1 MELSKQFQVI
11 LASFLFGILF
21 MIIYDFINRV
31 TYSKKGKIIRF
42 IIELITFLSLSFL
55 YFLIMLKISNNQLN
69 IFLPLFIILG
79 IITYILLLQS
89 FFQHINEIIFN
100 KIKCKRLS
108 LKAKFDIIKMER
120 RKKRLKR
127 KYEKNKK
134 PKESTSWY

>member
-21 MIIYDFINRV
+21 MIVYDFINRAI
-31 TYSKKGKIIRF
+31 YHKKGKIIRF
-42 IIELITFLSLSFL
+42 IIELITFISLSFL
-55 YFLIMLKISNNQLN
+55 YFQIMLEISNNQLN

-134 PKESTSWY
+134 PKESTS

>member
-79 IITYILLLQS
+79 IITYILFLQS
-89 FFQHINEIIFN
+89 FFQHVNEIIFN

>member
-21 MIIYDFINRV
+21 MIIYDFINRA
-31 TYSKKGKIIRF
+31 TYSKKGKIFRF

-55 YFLIMLKISNNQLN
+55 FFLIMLKISNNQLN

-89 FFQHINEIIFN
+89 FFQHVNEIIFN

-134 PKESTSWY
+134 PKESTS

>member
-1 MELSKQFQVI
+1 
-11 LASFLFGILF
+11 
-21 MIIYDFINRV
+21 
-31 TYSKKGKIIRF
+31 
-42 IIELITFLSLSFL
+42 
-55 YFLIMLKISNNQLN
+55 MLEISNNQLN

-120 RKKRLKR
+120 RKKKKKR

-134 PKESTSWY
+134 SKESNNYN

>member
-21 MIIYDFINRV
+21 MIVYDFINRA
-31 TYSKKGKIIRF
+31 TYNKKGKIIRL
-42 IIELITFLSLSFL
+42 IIEFITFVSLSFL
-55 YFLIMLKISNNQLN
+55 YFQIMLKISNNQLN

-120 RKKRLKR
+120 RKKKKKR

-134 PKESTSWY
+134 SKESNNYN

>member
-21 MIIYDFINRV
+21 MIFYDFINRA
-31 TYSKKGKIIRF
+31 TYHKKGKIIRF
-42 IIELITFLSLSFL
+42 IIELITFISLSFL
-55 YFLIMLKISNNQLN
+55 YLLIMLEISNNQLN

-120 RKKRLKR
+120 RKKKKKR

-134 PKESTSWY
+134 SKESNNYY

>member
-79 IITYILLLQS
+79 IITYIFLLQS
-89 FFQHINEIIFN
+89 FFQHVNEIIFN

-134 PKESTSWY
+134 PKESTS

>member
-1 MELSKQFQVI
+1 MELSKQFQII
-11 LASFLFGILF
+11 LTSFLFGILF

-31 TYSKKGKIIRF
+31 TYNKKGKIIRF

-89 FFQHINEIIFN
+89 FFQHVNEIFFN

-134 PKESTSWY
+134 PKESTS

>member
-1 MELSKQFQVI
+1 MELSKQFQEI
-11 LASFLFGILF
+11 LASFLFGVLF
-21 MIIYDFINRV
+21 MIIYDFINRA
-31 TYSKKGKIIRF
+31 TYSKKGKISRF

-89 FFQHINEIIFN
+89 FFQHVNEIIFN

-120 RKKRLKR
+120 RKKRLKK

-134 PKESTSWY
+134 PKESTS

>member
-69 IFLPLFIILG
+69 VFLPLFIILG

-89 FFQHINEIIFN
+89 FFQHVNEIIFN

>member
-21 MIIYDFINRV
+21 MIVYDFINRA
-31 TYSKKGKIIRF
+31 TYYKKGKIIRF
-42 IIELITFLSLSFL
+42 IIELITFIFLSFL

-120 RKKRLKR
+120 RKKKKKR

-134 PKESTSWY
+134 SKESNNYN

>member
-79 IITYILLLQS
+79 IITYILFLQS
-89 FFQHINEIIFN
+89 FFQHVNEIIFN

-134 PKESTSWY
+134 PKESTS

>member
-1 MELSKQFQVI
+1 MKCPICNKEIGTIDEIIKHLEYSH
-11 LASFLFGILF
+11 FLN
-21 MIIYDFINRV
+21 YKDFI
-31 TYSKKGKIIRF
+31 
-42 IIELITFLSLSFL
+42 E
-55 YFLIMLKISNNQLN
+55 
-69 IFLPLFIILG
+69 
-79 IITYILLLQS
+79 
-89 FFQHINEIIFN
+89 NEIIFN

>member
-134 PKESTSWY
+134 PKESTS

>member
-21 MIIYDFINRV
+21 MIIYDFINRA
-31 TYSKKGKIIRF
+31 TYRKKGKIIRF

-69 IFLPLFIILG
+69 IFLPLFIIIG

-89 FFQHINEIIFN
+89 FFQHVNEIIFN

>member
-1 MELSKQFQVI
+1 MELSKQFQII
-11 LASFLFGILF
+11 LTSFLFGILF

-31 TYSKKGKIIRF
+31 TYNKKGKIIRF

-89 FFQHINEIIFN
+89 FFQHVNEIFFN